1 MSARRERPPRAG
13 WQLLAR
19 AVKDQGSWVAL
30 GVTAGLF
37 WTAAKVAVPT
47 LAQLAIDQ
55 GIISRDNGALL
66 EWSLAILAVGIV
78 SAVCTGLRRFYAFA
92 ISYRAETD
100 LRDRLFAHLQRLH
113 FAFHDHAQTG
123 QLMARAAT
131 DLLQVQTFLTL
142 IPITIGNALTVVAVI
157 VILFVTNPGLAAL
170 ALIALPLINIVA
182 KRFASN
188 IHPVSLELQQQLAGA
203 ASVVEETVVGVRVVK
218 GFGAETIQQSKLR
231 AWVDR
236 VFDRAV
242 LLGRMR
248 ASFMPLLD
256 FLPAMGLVAV
266 LWYGG
271 HQVLS
276 GHLSVGEL
284 VAFMTYILMLIA
296 PLRMLGMI
304 IAMAQ
309 RAVASATRIDEVLA
323 THPAIVDRTD
333 GQTLPAGHGEL
344 RFEQVSFA
352 YLPPEGGELS
362 DAGMPVLD
370 RLDLV
375 VRPGEAVALVGATGS
390 GKSTVARLIPRF
402 YEVLGGRI
410 TIDGVSV
417 EDLRL
422 RELRRAVGI
431 VFEDT
436 FLFSDTIRNNIAF
449 ADPDAPQEAVEWAAR
464 RAGLHEFVADLP
476 DGYDTVV
483 GEQGFSLSG
492 GQRQR
497 VALAR
502 AILAD
507 PRILILDD
515 ATSSV
520 DPTKEHEIRAALAAV
535 MKGRTTIVI
544 AHRPATVALADR
556 VVLLDRGRIVAEGTH
571 TELPATSERYRRL
584 LAQSGREEAGST
596 TPQQDSEALVR

>member
-1 MSARRERPPRAG
+1 MSARDGRPSRAG

-19 AVKDQGSWVAL
+19 AVKDQRNWVAL

-47 LAQLAIDQ
+47 LAQLAIDR
-55 GIISRDNGALL
+55 GIIASNQRALL
-66 EWSLAILAVGIV
+66 EWSLAIFAVGIV
-78 SAVCTGLRRFYAFA
+78 SAVCTGLRRFYAFG

-131 DLLQVQTFLTL
+131 DLLQVQSFLTL
-142 IPITIGNALTVVAVI
+142 IPITIGNALTVSAVV
-157 VILFVTNPGLAAL
+157 VILFVTNAGLAAL

-182 KRFASN
+182 KRFGSN
-188 IHPVSLELQQQLAGA
+188 IHPVSLELQQRLAGVA
-203 ASVVEETVVGVRVVK
+203 EVVEESVVGVRVVK
-218 GFGAETIQQSKLR
+218 GFGAESIQASKLR
-231 AWVDR
+231 SRVDR

-248 ASFMPLLD
+248 ASFMPVLD

-271 HQVLS
+271 HQALS
-276 GHLSVGEL
+276 GKLSVGEL

-323 THPAIVDRTD
+323 THPAIVDRPD
-333 GQTLPAGHGEL
+333 GLTLPAGHGEL
-344 RFEQVSFA
+344 RFEQVTFA
-352 YLPPEGGELS
+352 YLPPEGGRLA
-362 DAGMPVLD
+362 DAGVPVLD
-370 RLDLV
+370 RLDLA

-402 YEVLGGRI
+402 YDVLGGRI
-410 TIDGVSV
+410 TIDGVDV
-417 EDLRL
+417 QDLRL
-422 RELRRAVGI
+422 RDLRRAVGI

-436 FLFSDTIRNNIAF
+436 FLFSDSIRNNIAF
-449 ADPDAPQEAVEWAAR
+449 ADPAAPQEAVEWAAR
-464 RAGLHEFVADLP
+464 RAGLHDFVVDLP
-476 DGYDTVV
+476 ERYDTVV
-483 GEQGFSLSG
+483 GGQGFALSG

-535 MKGRTTIVI
+535 MRGRTTIVI

-556 VVLLDRGRIVAEGTH
+556 VVLLEHGRIVAEGTH
-571 TELPATSERYRRL
+571 SELLTTSERYRRL
-584 LAQSGREEAGST
+584 LAQQEEG
-596 TPQQDSEALVR
+596 EVLVR

>member
-1 MSARRERPPRAG
+1 
-13 WQLLAR
+13 
-19 AVKDQGSWVAL
+19 
-30 GVTAGLF
+30 
-37 WTAAKVAVPT
+37 
-47 LAQLAIDQ
+47 
-55 GIISRDNGALL
+55 
-66 EWSLAILAVGIV
+66 
-78 SAVCTGLRRFYAFA
+78 
-92 ISYRAETD
+92 
-100 LRDRLFAHLQRLH
+100 
-113 FAFHDHAQTG
+113 
-123 QLMARAAT
+123 
-131 DLLQVQTFLTL
+131 
-142 IPITIGNALTVVAVI
+142 
-157 VILFVTNPGLAAL
+157 
-170 ALIALPLINIVA
+170 
-182 KRFASN
+182 
-188 IHPVSLELQQQLAGA
+188 
-203 ASVVEETVVGVRVVK
+203 
-218 GFGAETIQQSKLR
+218 
-231 AWVDR
+231 
-236 VFDRAV
+236 
-242 LLGRMR
+242 
-248 ASFMPLLD
+248 
-256 FLPAMGLVAV
+256 
-266 LWYGG
+266 
-271 HQVLS
+271 
-276 GHLSVGEL
+276 
-284 VAFMTYILMLIA
+284 
-296 PLRMLGMI
+296 
-304 IAMAQ
+304 
-309 RAVASATRIDEVLA
+309 
-323 THPAIVDRTD
+323 
-333 GQTLPAGHGEL
+333 
-344 RFEQVSFA
+344 
-352 YLPPEGGELS
+352 
-362 DAGMPVLD
+362 MPVLD
-370 RLDLV
+370 GLDLV

-520 DPTKEHEIRAALAAV
+520 DPTKEHEIREALASV

-556 VVLLDRGRIVAEGTH
+556 VVLLDHGHIVAEGTH
-571 TELPATSERYRRL
+571 AELLATSERYRRL
-584 LAQSGREEAGST
+584 LAQSAREVDAT
-596 TPQQDSEALVR
+596 TQQDEGEVLAR

>member
-1 MSARRERPPRAG
+1 MSAPRERPSRAG
-13 WQLLAR
+13 WQLLTR
-19 AVKDQGSWVAL
+19 SVRDQRSWVAL

-55 GIISRDNGALL
+55 GIIGKDQRALL
-66 EWSLAILAVGIV
+66 TWSLTILAVGVV
-78 SAVCTGLRRFYAFA
+78 SAVCTGLRRYYAFG

-131 DLLQVQTFLTL
+131 DLLQVQSFLTL
-142 IPITIGNALTVVAVI
+142 IPITIGNALTVLAVV
-157 VILFVTNPGLAAL
+157 VILFITNAGLAAL
-170 ALIALPLINIVA
+170 ALVALPIINVVA
-182 KRFASN
+182 KRFASR
-188 IHPVSLELQQQLAGA
+188 IHPVSLELQQQLAGVA
-203 ASVVEETVVGVRVVK
+203 GVVEETVVGVRVVK
-218 GFGAETIQQSKLR
+218 GFGAEPIQADKLR
-231 AWVDR
+231 ASVDR

-242 LLGRMR
+242 LLGRLR

-256 FLPAMGLVAV
+256 FLPAIGLVAV

-276 GHLSVGEL
+276 GHLTVGEL

-296 PLRMLGMI
+296 PLRMLGMV

-309 RAVASATRIDEVLA
+309 RAVASASRIDEILA
-323 THPAIVDRTD
+323 THPAIVDSVR
-333 GQTLPAGHGEL
+333 GQTLPPGHGEL
-344 RFEQVSFA
+344 RFDQVTFA
-352 YLPPEGGELS
+352 YLPPAGS
-362 DAGMPVLD
+362 DATNDAPPVLD
-370 RLDLV
+370 GLDLTV
-375 VRPGEAVALVGATGS
+375 APGEAVALVGPTGS
-390 GKSTVARLIPRF
+390 GKSTVAKLIPRF
-402 YEVLGGRI
+402 YEPLSGRI

-417 EDLRL
+417 QDLRL

-449 ADPDAPQEAVEWAAR
+449 ADPDAPREAVEWAAR
-464 RAGLHEFVADLP
+464 RAGVHDFIVALP
-476 DGYDTVV
+476 EGYDTVV

-520 DPTKEHEIRAALAAV
+520 DPTKEHEIRAALAEV
-535 MKGRTTIVI
+535 MKGRTCIVI

-556 VVLLDRGRIVAEGTH
+556 VVLLDEGRVVAEGTH
-571 TELPATSERYRRL
+571 PHLLATDERYRRL
-584 LAQSGREEAGST
+584 LAQRGDA
-596 TPQQDSEALVR
+596 QALVR

>member
-1 MSARRERPPRAG
+1 MSAPGERPSRAG

-19 AVKDQGSWVAL
+19 AVKDQRNWVAL

-37 WTAAKVAVPT
+37 WTAAKVAVPF
-47 LAQLAIDQ
+47 LAELAIDQ
-55 GIISRDNGALL
+55 GIIGKNQTALL
-66 EWSLAILAVGIV
+66 TWSLTIFAVGVV
-78 SAVCTGLRRFYAFA
+78 SAACTGLRRYYAFG

-123 QLMARAAT
+123 QLMARVAT
-131 DLLQVQTFLTL
+131 DLLQVQSFLTL
-142 IPITIGNALTVVAVI
+142 IPITIGNALTVVAVV
-157 VILFVTNPGLAAL
+157 VILFVSNAGLAAL
-170 ALIALPLINIVA
+170 ALAALPLINLVA
-182 KRFASN
+182 KRFAGR
-188 IHPVSLELQQQLAGA
+188 IHPVSLELQQQLAGV

-218 GFGAETIQQSKLR
+218 GFGAEPIQDDKLQ

-242 LLGRMR
+242 LLGRLR

-256 FLPAMGLVAV
+256 FLPALGLVAV

-276 GHLSVGEL
+276 GHLSVGAL
-284 VAFMTYILMLIA
+284 VAFMTYILLLIA
-296 PLRMLGMI
+296 PMRMLGMV

-309 RAVASATRIDEVLA
+309 RAVASASRIDEILA
-323 THPAIVDRTD
+323 THPAIVDNVR

-344 RFEQVSFA
+344 RFEDVTFA
-352 YLPPEGGELS
+352 YLPPDGSAAPDGT
-362 DAGMPVLD
+362 AAVLD
-370 RLDLV
+370 GLDLTV
-375 VRPGEAVALVGATGS
+375 HAGEAVALVGSTGS
-390 GKSTVARLIPRF
+390 GKSTVAKLIPRF
-402 YEVLGGRI
+402 YEPTSGQI

-417 EDLRL
+417 RDLRL
-422 RELRRAVGI
+422 HELRRAVGI

-449 ADPDAPQEAVEWAAR
+449 ADPDAPREAVEWAAR
-464 RAGLHEFVADLP
+464 RTGVHEFIVELP
-476 DGYDTVV
+476 EDYNTVV

-502 AILAD
+502 AIIAD

-520 DPTKEHEIRAALAAV
+520 DPTKEHEIRAALAHV
-535 MKGRTTIVI
+535 MKGRTCIVI
-544 AHRPATVALADR
+544 AHRPATV
-556 VVLLDRGRIVAEGTH
+556 
-571 TELPATSERYRRL
+571 
-584 LAQSGREEAGST
+584 
-596 TPQQDSEALVR
+596 

>member
-1 MSARRERPPRAG
+1 
-13 WQLLAR
+13 
-19 AVKDQGSWVAL
+19 
-30 GVTAGLF
+30 
-37 WTAAKVAVPT
+37 
-47 LAQLAIDQ
+47 
-55 GIISRDNGALL
+55 
-66 EWSLAILAVGIV
+66 
-78 SAVCTGLRRFYAFA
+78 
-92 ISYRAETD
+92 
-100 LRDRLFAHLQRLH
+100 
-113 FAFHDHAQTG
+113 
-123 QLMARAAT
+123 
-131 DLLQVQTFLTL
+131 
-142 IPITIGNALTVVAVI
+142 
-157 VILFVTNPGLAAL
+157 
-170 ALIALPLINIVA
+170 
-182 KRFASN
+182 
-188 IHPVSLELQQQLAGA
+188 VSLELQQQLAEVAGT
-203 ASVVEETVVGVRVVK
+203 VEETVVGVRVVK
-218 GFGAETIQQSKLR
+218 GFGAEAIQGGKLR
-231 AWVDR
+231 TRVDR
-236 VFDRAV
+236 VFERAV

-256 FLPAMGLVAV
+256 FLPALGLVAV

-333 GQTLPAGHGEL
+333 GQTLPPGHGEL
-344 RFEQVSFA
+344 RFEQVTFA
-352 YLPPEGGELS
+352 YLPPDGGDLS

-370 RLDLV
+370 GLDLV

-520 DPTKEHEIRAALAAV
+520 DPTKEHEIREALASV

-556 VVLLDRGRIVAEGTH
+556 VVLLDHGHIVAEGTH
-571 TELPATSERYRRL
+571 AELLATSDRYRRL
-584 LAQSGREEAGST
+584 LAQSAREVDPT
-596 TPQQDSEALVR
+596 TQQDEGEVLAR

>member
-1 MSARRERPPRAG
+1 MSARGGRPSRAG

-19 AVKDQGSWVAL
+19 AVKDQRNWVAL
-30 GVTAGLF
+30 GVTAGLV

-47 LAQLAIDQ
+47 LAQLAIDR
-55 GIISRDNGALL
+55 GIIASNQRALL
-66 EWSLAILAVGIV
+66 EWSLAIFGVGIV
-78 SAVCTGLRRFYAFA
+78 SAVCTGLRRYYAFG

-131 DLLQVQTFLTL
+131 DLLQVQSFLTL
-142 IPITIGNALTVVAVI
+142 IPITIGNALTVSAVV
-157 VILFVTNPGLAAL
+157 VILFVTNAGLAAL
-170 ALIALPLINIVA
+170 ALAALPLINIVA
-182 KRFASN
+182 KRFGTR
-188 IHPVSLELQQQLAGA
+188 IHPVSLELQERLAGVA
-203 ASVVEETVVGVRVVK
+203 EVVEETVVGVRVVK
-218 GFGAETIQQSKLR
+218 GFGAESIQAAKLGSR
-231 AWVDR
+231 VDR

-323 THPAIVDRTD
+323 THPVIVDRPD
-333 GQTLPAGHGEL
+333 GQALPPGHGEL
-344 RFEQVSFA
+344 RFDQVTFA
-352 YLPPEGGELS
+352 YLPPEGGDLS
-362 DAGMPVLD
+362 DAGVPVLD

-402 YEVLGGRI
+402 YEVLDGSI
-410 TIDGVSV
+410 TIDGANVR
-417 EDLRL
+417 DLRL

-431 VFEDT
+431 VFEET
-436 FLFSDTIRNNIAF
+436 FLFSDSIRSNIAF
-449 ADPDAPQEAVEWAAR
+449 ADPDAPQEAIEWAAR
-464 RAGLHEFVADLP
+464 RAGLHDFVSELP

-483 GEQGFSLSG
+483 GGQGFALSG

-520 DPTKEHEIRAALAAV
+520 DPTKEHEIREALSAV
-535 MKGRTTIVI
+535 MRGRTTIVI

-571 TELPATSERYRRL
+571 SELLATSERYRRL
-584 LAQSGREEAGST
+584 LAQQVE
-596 TPQQDSEALVR
+596 SEVPA

>member
-19 AVKDQGSWVAL
+19 AVKDQRSWVAL
-30 GVTAGLF
+30 GVTAGLL

-55 GIISRDNGALL
+55 GIISRDDGALL

-78 SAVCTGLRRFYAFA
+78 SAVCTGLRRFYAFC

-100 LRDRLFAHLQRLH
+100 RRDRLFAHLQRLH

-142 IPITIGNALTVVAVI
+142 IPITIGNAFTVAAVI
-157 VILFVTNPGLAAL
+157 VILFVSNAGLAAL
-170 ALIALPLINIVA
+170 ALVALPLINIVA
-182 KRFASN
+182 KRFASH
-188 IHPVSLELQQQLAGA
+188 IHPVSMELQQQLAGV

-218 GFGAETIQQSKLR
+218 GFGAEPIQEGKLR

-333 GQTLPAGHGEL
+333 GQMLPAGHGEL

-352 YLPPEGGELS
+352 YMPPEGGELS
-362 DAGMPVLD
+362 DAEMPVLD

-417 EDLRL
+417 QDLRL

-436 FLFSDTIRNNIAF
+436 FLFSDSIRNNIAF
-449 ADPDAPQEAVEWAAR
+449 ADPDAPQEAVELAAE
-464 RAGLHEFVADLP
+464 RAGLHDFVADLP

-483 GEQGFSLSG
+483 GEQGFALSG

-535 MKGRTTIVI
+535 MNGRTTIVI

-556 VVLLDRGRIVAEGTH
+556 VVLLDHGRIVAEGTH
-571 TELPATSERYRRL
+571 TDLLATSERYRRL
-584 LAQSGREEAGST
+584 LAQSAREAGPST
-596 TPQQDSEALVR
+596 QQEERQVLAR

>member
-1 MSARRERPPRAG
+1 MSAPRERPSRAG

-19 AVKDQGSWVAL
+19 AVKDQRNWVAL

-47 LAQLAIDQ
+47 LAELAIDQ
-55 GIISRDNGALL
+55 GIIGKNQRALL
-66 EWSLAILAVGIV
+66 TWSLTILAVGVV
-78 SAVCTGLRRFYAFA
+78 SAVCTGLRRYYAFG

-131 DLLQVQTFLTL
+131 DLLQVQSFLTL
-142 IPITIGNALTVVAVI
+142 IPITIGNALTVLAVV
-157 VILFVTNPGLAAL
+157 VILFVSNAGLAAL
-170 ALIALPLINIVA
+170 ALAALPLINVVA
-182 KRFASN
+182 KRFASR
-188 IHPVSLELQQQLAGA
+188 IHPVSLELQQQLAGV

-218 GFGAETIQQSKLR
+218 GFGAEPIQADKLR
-231 AWVDR
+231 TWVDR

-242 LLGRMR
+242 LLGRQR

-276 GHLSVGEL
+276 GHLTVGEL

-296 PLRMLGMI
+296 PLRMLGMV

-309 RAVASATRIDEVLA
+309 RAVASATRIDEILA
-323 THPAIVDRTD
+323 THPAIVDSVR
-333 GQTLPAGHGEL
+333 GQMLPAGHGEL
-344 RFEQVSFA
+344 RFEQVTFA
-352 YLPPEGGELS
+352 YVPPDGSVTPKGT
-362 DAGMPVLD
+362 PVVLD
-370 RLDLV
+370 RLDLT
-375 VRPGEAVALVGATGS
+375 VRPGEVVALVGATGS
-390 GKSTVARLIPRF
+390 GKSTVAKLIPRF
-402 YEVLGGRI
+402 YEPLSGCI
-410 TIDGVSV
+410 TIDGVRV
-417 EDLRL
+417 QDLRL

-436 FLFSDTIRNNIAF
+436 FLFSDSIRNNIAF
-449 ADPDAPQEAVEWAAR
+449 ADPDAPREAVEWAAR
-464 RAGLHEFVADLP
+464 RAGVHDFIVELA

-520 DPTKEHEIRAALAAV
+520 DPTKEHEIRAALAEV
-535 MKGRTTIVI
+535 MKGRTCIVI

-556 VVLLDRGRIVAEGTH
+556 VVLLEEGRVVAQGTH
-571 TELPATSERYRRL
+571 PQLLATDERYRRL
-584 LAQSGREEAGST
+584 LAQRGDA
-596 TPQQDSEALVR
+596 EALVR

>member
-1 MSARRERPPRAG
+1 MSARGGRPSRAG

-19 AVKDQGSWVAL
+19 AVKDQRNWVAL

-55 GIISRDNGALL
+55 GIIASNQRALL

-78 SAVCTGLRRFYAFA
+78 SAVCTGLRRYFAFG

-131 DLLQVQTFLTL
+131 DLLQVQSFLTL
-142 IPITIGNALTVVAVI
+142 IPITIGNALTVTAVV
-157 VILFVTNPGLAAL
+157 VILFVTNAGLAVLAL
-170 ALIALPLINIVA
+170 AALPLINIVA
-182 KRFASN
+182 KRFGTR
-188 IHPVSLELQQQLAGA
+188 IHPVSLELQQRLAGVA
-203 ASVVEETVVGVRVVK
+203 EVVEETVVGVRVVK
-218 GFGAETIQQSKLR
+218 GFGAESIQASKLR
-231 AWVDR
+231 SRVDR
-236 VFDRAV
+236 VFDRAW

-271 HQVLS
+271 HQALS

-309 RAVASATRIDEVLA
+309 RAVASAARIDEVLA
-323 THPAIVDRTD
+323 TDPAIVDRPD
-333 GQTLPAGHGEL
+333 GQALPPGHGEL
-344 RFEQVSFA
+344 RFEQVTFA
-352 YLPPEGGELS
+352 YLPPEGGDLA
-362 DAGMPVLD
+362 DAGIPVLD
-370 RLDLV
+370 GLDLV

-402 YEVLGGRI
+402 YEVLGGCI

-417 EDLRL
+417 RDLRL

-431 VFEDT
+431 VFEET

-464 RAGLHEFVADLP
+464 RAGLHDFVVDLS

-483 GEQGFSLSG
+483 GGQGFSLSG

-520 DPTKEHEIRAALAAV
+520 DPTKEHEIREALAAV
-535 MKGRTTIVI
+535 MRGRTTIII

-571 TELPATSERYRRL
+571 TELLATSERYRRL
-584 LAQSGREEAGST
+584 LAQQEE
-596 TPQQDSEALVR
+596 SEVLAR